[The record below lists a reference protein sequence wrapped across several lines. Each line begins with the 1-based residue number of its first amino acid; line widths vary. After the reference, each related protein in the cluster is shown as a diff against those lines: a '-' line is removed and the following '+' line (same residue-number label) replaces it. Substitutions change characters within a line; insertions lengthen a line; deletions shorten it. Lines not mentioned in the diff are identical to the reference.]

1 MSRTLFGLRV
11 SPWTERA
18 RWALDHHKMAYAYH
32 EHVPMLGEVLLRRKA
47 RTKKATVP
55 LLSDGDDVVMG
66 SLEIAKHAERSD
78 ERRGGAPLFP
88 AGADADVDRWA
99 DIAERIT
106 RAGRDRLL
114 CRMVASKQA
123 QAESLP
129 SFVPGALL
137 RGALA
142 PTAGMAIRFLAKKHG
157 TESDLASADARAE
170 ATIRPLLEE
179 AREAIK
185 DGGYVLSKDCFT
197 FADIAVASS
206 LQVLRPR
213 MEMTLGPAT
222 REAWT
227 NEKLAEEFEDL
238 VAWRDTVYAKHR
250 SS

>member
-18 RWALDHHKMAYAYH
+18 RWALDHHKLAYDYH
-32 EHVPMLGEVLLRRKA
+32 EHVPMIGEVLLRRKA
-47 RTKKATVP
+47 RTSKASVP

-66 SLEIAKHAERSD
+66 SLEIAKHAERTH
-78 ERRGGAPLFP
+78 GGAPLFP
-88 AGADADVDRWA
+88 NDNAGEIERWA
-99 DIAERIT
+99 DLAERIT
-106 RAGRDRLL
+106 KVGRDRLL
-114 CRMVASKQA
+114 CRMVASPKA

-129 SFVPGALL
+129 SFIPGGL

-142 PTAGMAIRFLAKKHG
+142 PTAGMALRFLARKYG
-157 TESDLASADARAE
+157 SGSDLEAAEKRADE
-170 ATIRPLLEE
+170 TIRPLLEE
-179 AREAIK
+179 TREAIK

-197 FADIAVASS
+197 FADIALASS

-227 NEKLAEEFEDL
+227 NEKLADEFEDL